1 MENELTPQQQA
12 LVVGR
17 RRRRDKWTSLVRRE
31 DAVNFGGR
39 AVEAD
44 IEAVMIHLES
54 EGTR

>member
-1 MENELTPQQQA
+1 M
-12 LVVGR
+12 GR